1 MLDNLKDYTLILASQ
16 SPRRQDLLKMAN
28 VKFEVLVVPDVPED
42 FPCTLPVE
50 EVPEFLAGQKQK
62 AYAHIWSKPQTLVI
76 TADTIVE
83 LNGRVV
89 NKPADREDAIQMLQQ
104 LSGARHR
111 VLTGV
116 VLKSAEKQHAF
127 TAVTE
132 VWFKELKQ
140 KDIEYYVDHYK
151 PFDKAGA
158 YGVQE
163 WIGLIGVSQINGSF
177 YNVMGLPVAKLY
189 EELSNF

>member
-1 MLDNLKDYTLILASQ
+1 MLDNLKDYTIILASQ
-16 SPRRQDLLKMAN
+16 SPRRQELLKMAN
-28 VKFEVLVVPDVPED
+28 VSFEVVIVPDVPED
-42 FPCTLPVE
+42 FPSTMPVD
-50 EVPEFLAGQKQK
+50 EVPEFLAGQKQM
-62 AYAHIWSKPQTLVI
+62 AYEHIWSIPQTLVI

-83 LNGRVV
+83 LKGRVI
-89 NKPADREDAIQMLQQ
+89 NKPVDRAEAIQMLQQ
-104 LSGARHR
+104 LSGVKHR

-116 VLKSAEKQHAF
+116 VLKSAEKQIAF

-132 VWFKELKQ
+132 VWFKELK
-140 KDIEYYVDHYK
+140 KGDIEYYVDHYT

-163 WIGLIGVSQINGSF
+163 WIGLIGVSRINGSF

-189 EELSNF
+189 EELSGF